1 MEIAELMEVAN
12 FIRFFVSCVIF
23 LFMLMLGLKTIGD
36 IMNPYKVDTG
46 EKSIQEFIVIQTIL
60 ASILLMVNYNF
71 LSDTEKIIVKFSPL
85 VVLFQLFLVFFLSYK
100 KYKKEEA
107 EQAKEERI
115 ARNIT
120 PDVSISKLKKQL
132 ENLLPFENDTVS
144 NDVLKLVDRLEKIQG
159 SKDKTIKSNLQSFAN
174 KYLSILYTSLNNY
187 KELNKPT
194 TEVSNNMIKTLKTV
208 NTALDKILDKSD
220 EILSEDINTTSTVI
234 TALLEPKVTESP
246 FQNQEG

>member
-1 MEIAELMEVAN
+1 MELME
-12 FIRFFVSCVIF
+12 FIEIADLVRYFVSFMII
-23 LFMLMLGLKTIGD
+23 LFMLMLGLKTISEV
-36 IMNPYKVDTG
+36 MNPYRVDIS
-46 EKSIQEFIVIQTIL
+46 ENSISTIVIIETIL
-60 ASILLMVNYNF
+60 AYFLGMVNYNF
-71 LSDTEKIIVKFSPL
+71 FSDTEKIIVKFLPL
-85 VVLFQLFLVFFLSYK
+85 VVLLQVFLVFFLSYK
-100 KYKKEEA
+100 KYKEKEIQIEKEE
-107 EQAKEERI
+107 KI

-159 SKDKTIKSNLQSFAN
+159 SKDKTIKSNLQSFTN

-194 TEVSNNMIKTLKTV
+194 TEVSNNIIKTLKTV

-220 EILSEDINTTSTVI
+220 EVLTEDINTTSAVI
-234 TALLEPKVTESP
+234 TALLEPKVAESP
-246 FQNQEG
+246 FENQKS